1 VSPLHRPPKRGCPL
15 LPWACSPVRWLKLSG
30 LHSPSEE
37 GMLTGRA
44 VPFELRVHPTFSSAA
59 ARILQYITG
68 ALAPDSAP
76 APDALRC
83 GPPSTAPL
91 RPREVQDGSRGVWRL
106 SVVGPFREVRSAV
119 VWFPRRAACVRA
131 APRGAW
137 CIQRSGFVLL
147 SSSRCSARLPE
158 GLRPCGRVPRVAAA
172 MVPGLP
178 SMSLPSPVGVW
189 SEAAALWSLPQ
200 RSAAPPCLLP
210 LTTARVTRAGPTGL
224 IPCTT
229 DWPVQMFV

>member
-1 VSPLHRPPKRGCPL
+1 VVSPLHRPPKRGCPL

-91 RPREVQDGSRGVWRL
+91 RPREVQDGSR
-106 SVVGPFREVRSAV
+106 VGFGGSASSVRSVRSGLPSSGFLAALPASV
-119 VWFPRRAACVRA
+119 LPREAHGAFSGLVSFFSHPVDVRRGS
-131 APRGAW
+131 PRGSGLAVASRGSLPPW
-137 CIQRSGFVLL
+137 CLACPPCPCRLRWVSGVKLPL
-147 SSSRCSARLPE
+147 SGVSPSARL
-158 GLRPCGRVPRVAAA
+158 LRPACSRSPPR
-172 MVPGLP
+172 G
-178 SMSLPSPVGVW
+178 
-189 SEAAALWSLPQ
+189 
-200 RSAAPPCLLP
+200 
-210 LTTARVTRAGPTGL
+210 
-224 IPCTT
+224 
-229 DWPVQMFV
+229 